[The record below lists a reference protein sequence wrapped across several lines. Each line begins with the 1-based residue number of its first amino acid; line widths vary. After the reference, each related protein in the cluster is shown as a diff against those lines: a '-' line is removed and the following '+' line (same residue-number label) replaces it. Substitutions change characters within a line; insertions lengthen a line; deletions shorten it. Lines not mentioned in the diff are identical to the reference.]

1 MTSSLSLRLRRVP
14 RRVVDGL
21 CDPVHRR
28 RAALIVVV
36 AYGLAWFLYG
46 VIAKSSQDV
55 NADMAEMVVWGR
67 ELALGYPKHPPLLG
81 WVAWLWFS
89 VFPHADWAFTL
100 LAVVTV
106 SAGLFLCFE
115 LAGEWLYGEKRAA
128 VPFLLA
134 AIPFYNFLGLKFD
147 QNSALIPLWA
157 LGAWAYMRSIETR
170 RVGWA
175 ALAGAAAAAAML
187 TKYWSVF
194 FVLALAVTALVDP
207 RRRAYFRSAAP
218 WVTALVF
225 IVAVAPHAIWLV
237 AEDFPPLQWVTGRR
251 VPSSAFDFVRSLG
264 EYLGGTAAYA
274 AGALALGIVFTR
286 PSLAAVRDNLVP
298 RDIERRTAAVIFWVP
313 ILVPIA
319 VALAMNTS
327 LLSLWNTP
335 ALNLLPVIMLGST
348 LVVLTR
354 AALTRMAVVVA
365 LVTGL
370 IVLLSPVVAAVILNR
385 GVENHAAYARLVA
398 VEAERIWKD
407 ETAQPLRLIAGPFT
421 LVSTA
426 AFYPADR
433 PSTFADFS
441 PYLSPWATE
450 ARIARDG
457 MVIICP
463 ARDENCIRK
472 MKEWLSRAHTE
483 PTNVDV
489 ARRWLGFESL
499 PARFMIGVVPPRAQ
513 P

>member
-1 MTSSLSLRLRRVP
+1 
-14 RRVVDGL
+14 
-21 CDPVHRR
+21 
-28 RAALIVVV
+28 
-36 AYGLAWFLYG
+36 
-46 VIAKSSQDV
+46 
-55 NADMAEMVVWGR
+55 
-67 ELALGYPKHPPLLG
+67 
-81 WVAWLWFS
+81 
-89 VFPHADWAFTL
+89 
-100 LAVVTV
+100 
-106 SAGLFLCFE
+106 
-115 LAGEWLYGEKRAA
+115 
-128 VPFLLA
+128 
-134 AIPFYNFLGLKFD
+134 
-147 QNSALIPLWA
+147 
-157 LGAWAYMRSIETR
+157 
-170 RVGWA
+170 
-175 ALAGAAAAAAML
+175 ML

-207 RRRAYFRSAAP
+207 RRRAYFASAAP
-218 WVTALVF
+218 WVTAFVF

-251 VPSSAFDFVRSLG
+251 VPDSTFDLIRSLG
-264 EYLGGTAAYA
+264 EHLGGTGAYA
-274 AGALALGIVFTR
+274 AGALVLGIVFTR
-286 PSLAAVRDNLVP
+286 PSFAAIRDNLIP

-354 AALTRMAVVVA
+354 EALTRMTIVVS

-370 IVLLSPVVAAVILNR
+370 IVLISPVVAAVILNK

-407 ETAQPLRLIAGPFT
+407 ETAKPLRLIAGPFT

-463 ARDENCIRK
+463 VNDTTCNTV
-472 MKEWLSRAHTE
+472 MKGWLVRAHTE
-483 PTNVDV
+483 PTTVEV
-489 ARRWLGFESL
+489 ARRWLGFESE
-499 PARFMIGVVPPRAQ
+499 PARFVIAVVPPRAR